1 MLAGGRLAAQL
12 STDEPL
18 TRRAAAGDRRAF
30 AAIFRRYHQDLYRY
44 CLAILRSPDDA
55 QDALQSTMVKAMQ
68 ALPGESRHIDLKP
81 WLYRIAHN
89 ESIDIVRRRAGSAP
103 LPAELA
109 APGPG
114 LAREAESRERLGTL
128 LADLETLPERQRGAL
143 VMRELSG
150 LEFAEIG
157 AALGTS
163 AAVARQTVYEAR
175 LSLRQIETGREM
187 RCDEVTMALS
197 EADGRVTR
205 RRDIRAHLR
214 ACPDCRR
221 FGEEIDARSRDL
233 AALAPLPALAAGGLV
248 QGLFGSQTAGAG
260 SGLAGA
266 LGGGAAKTL
275 GGSAALKATAT
286 VAVVAAIG
294 AGAAQRADLIHLGLP
309 GEGGGQASKAAPASA
324 GQPGGTAA
332 PGEAAATPATEAA
345 ARGLSDVHTAQG
357 APGNARALDRSAPVP
372 ASAADPSS
380 PATSAQSHG
389 NNGHPALPDAASHGQ
404 QTAASHKAAAH
415 GASGSKGNAG
425 NAGKPSHPAKP
436 AKPSHPAHPAKP
448 AKEAATPAPP
458 TAAEHGK
465 SAQADTNAGNL
476 APPGD
481 EEG

>member
-1 MLAGGRLAAQL
+1 VSEAAIPAGGLAGGRLAAQL
-12 STDEPL
+12 STDERL
-18 TRRAAAGDRRAF
+18 TRRAVAGDQRAF
-30 AAIFRRYHQDLYRY
+30 AAIFRRYYQDLYRY

-55 QDALQSTMVKAMQ
+55 QDALQSAMLKAMQ
-68 ALPGESRHIDLKP
+68 ALPGESRQIELKP

-89 ESIDIVRRRAGSAP
+89 ESIDIVRRRRGSEP
-103 LPAELA
+103 LPTELA

-114 LAREAESRERLGTL
+114 LAREAETRQRLEAL

-187 RCDEVTMALS
+187 RCDAVTMALS

-221 FGEEIDARSRDL
+221 FGEEIGARSRDL
-233 AALAPLPALAAGGLV
+233 SALSPLPALAAGGLL
-248 QGLFGSQTAGAG
+248 QGIFGGHGAG

-266 LGGGAAKTL
+266 L

-294 AGAAQRADLIHLGLP
+294 TGAAQRADLINVGLP
-309 GEGGGQASKAAPASA
+309 GGNGSGATQSKPAQAGPAGSASADPAASA
-324 GQPGGTAA
+324 GTPSPLTTPSSVTELGVARAAQPAGSVRDARPDQAG
-332 PGEAAATPATEAA
+332 ATSPSPSAEP
-345 ARGLSDVHTAQG
+345 AQG
-357 APGNARALDRSAPVP
+357 QGNADRNLP
-372 ASAADPSS
+372 A
-380 PATSAQSHG
+380 
-389 NNGHPALPDAASHGQ
+389 AASHGQ
-404 QTAASHKAAAH
+404 QTAASHKGTAH
-415 GASGSKGNAG
+415 GPGGGRKGT
-425 NAGKPSHPAKP
+425 GKPGHAAKP
-436 AKPSHPAHPAKP
+436 TKPTHPAHPAKP
-448 AKEAATPAPP
+448 AKPADPPQPQPAAS
-458 TAAEHGK
+458 EHGK
-465 SAQADTNAGNL
+465 SGEAGANGAGKKT
-476 APPGD
+476 APTSLD
-481 EEG
+481 E